1 MTNKDIGAHQ
11 DSLRNA
17 KWVAKLVANNYTKP
31 FGLKVVELASEY
43 NEELLQTE
51 MALQRL
57 ANALNS

>member
-11 DSLRNA
+11 DSLKNA
-17 KWVAKLVANNYTKP
+17 KLVAKLVANNYAGP
-31 FGLKVVELASEY
+31 FNHGVVELAREY
-43 NEELLQTE
+43 NEELLRTE

>member
-11 DSLRNA
+11 DSLKNA
-17 KWVAKLVANNYTKP
+17 KLVAKLVANNYTQP
-31 FGLKVVELASEY
+31 FSPRVVELAAQY
-43 NEELLQTE
+43 NEELLRTE

>member
-11 DSLRNA
+11 DSLMNA

-31 FGLKVVELASEY
+31 FDQRLVELATEY
-43 NEELLQTE
+43 NEELLRTE

>member
-31 FGLKVVELASEY
+31 FGHKVVELATEY
-43 NEELLQTE
+43 NEELLRTE